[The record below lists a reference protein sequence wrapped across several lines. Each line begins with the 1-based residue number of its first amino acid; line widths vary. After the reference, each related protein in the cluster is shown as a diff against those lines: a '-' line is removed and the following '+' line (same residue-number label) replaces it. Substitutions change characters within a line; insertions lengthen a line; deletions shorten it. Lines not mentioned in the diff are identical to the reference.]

1 MKILNSGII
10 IQSGCNEQPIIGTKN
25 ILSFS
30 ILYFVHKVN
39 NRVVILKKWGERMS
53 LAENI
58 RMFREKANKNQKE
71 LAEEVGVT
79 QQMIS
84 LYEQNVKVP
93 SLAVAVRIAQA
104 LGTTCEKLA
113 GMDKAV

>member
-1 MKILNSGII
+1 M
-10 IQSGCNEQPIIGTKN
+10 
-25 ILSFS
+25 
-30 ILYFVHKVN
+30 
-39 NRVVILKKWGERMS
+39 
-53 LAENI
+53 AENI

>member
-1 MKILNSGII
+1 
-10 IQSGCNEQPIIGTKN
+10 
-25 ILSFS
+25 
-30 ILYFVHKVN
+30 
-39 NRVVILKKWGERMS
+39 MS

>member
-1 MKILNSGII
+1 
-10 IQSGCNEQPIIGTKN
+10 
-25 ILSFS
+25 
-30 ILYFVHKVN
+30 
-39 NRVVILKKWGERMS
+39 MS

-84 LYEQNVKVP
+84 LYEQNIKVP

-113 GMDKAV
+113 GMDAAV